1 MGVQSLCDD
10 PRVGAS
16 THRYRAE
23 RIGDAELFFEGARE
37 RASAGATCQ
46 YKRTVDVEE
55 KEGGWSRADQ
65 PSLRTLPARG
75 PFADGSSSKLTRCPS
90 FSSSKLPWTELR

>member
-1 MGVQSLCDD
+1 MRGKSLRDN
-10 PRVGAS
+10 PRVGAPA
-16 THRYRAE
+16 HRHRVE
-23 RIGDAELFFEGARE
+23 RIGDAELLFEGARE

-55 KEGGWSRADQ
+55 KESGWSRADQ

-90 FSSSKLPWTELR
+90 FNSSKLPWTELR